1 MQENLKLVWQ
11 NASNLKSKEID
22 NISELGDITIIRD
35 IITCSNELRN
45 QAIVLK
51 LPINIII
58 NEKLFAS
65 FIESIK
71 LLEMC
76 GAKIYIVHDH
86 IDLGN
91 LSLISQLDKSFS
103 KKFNKVRENSSIDNP
118 IIMEI
123 LSSYVKNLL

>member
-71 LLEMC
+71 LLEMR

-86 IDLGN
+86 IDLG
-91 LSLISQLDKSFS
+91 
-103 KKFNKVRENSSIDNP
+103 VE
-118 IIMEI
+118 
-123 LSSYVKNLL
+123 VKI

>member
-51 LPINIII
+51 LPINII
-58 NEKLFAS
+58 N
-65 FIESIK
+65 
-71 LLEMC
+71 
-76 GAKIYIVHDH
+76 
-86 IDLGN
+86 
-91 LSLISQLDKSFS
+91 
-103 KKFNKVRENSSIDNP
+103 
-118 IIMEI
+118 
-123 LSSYVKNLL
+123 YVCK